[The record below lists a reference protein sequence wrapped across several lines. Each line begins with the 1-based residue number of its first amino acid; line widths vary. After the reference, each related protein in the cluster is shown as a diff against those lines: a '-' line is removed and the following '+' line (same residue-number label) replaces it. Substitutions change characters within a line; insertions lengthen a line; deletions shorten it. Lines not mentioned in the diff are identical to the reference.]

1 MIYISDSKKIEW
13 PCSQEH
19 LYSLINLF
27 KIIYLLLLIHA
38 ENISGDFTGK
48 QNSQGN
54 CKEGRAVFLWGM
66 EHLGE
71 GGGQSCSRVPSMG
84 VCVIT
89 CRRWTLLVDRKP
101 ITAEGTGGTK
111 SPSEN
116 PTAEAVSRHSSD
128 GMSA

>member
-1 MIYISDSKKIEW
+1 M
-13 PCSQEH
+13 
-19 LYSLINLF
+19 
-27 KIIYLLLLIHA
+27 YLLLLIHA

-48 QNSQGN
+48 QNSKGN
-54 CKEGRAVFLWGM
+54 CKEGRAVSLWGM

-71 GGGQSCSRVPSMG
+71 EGGQSCSRVPSMG